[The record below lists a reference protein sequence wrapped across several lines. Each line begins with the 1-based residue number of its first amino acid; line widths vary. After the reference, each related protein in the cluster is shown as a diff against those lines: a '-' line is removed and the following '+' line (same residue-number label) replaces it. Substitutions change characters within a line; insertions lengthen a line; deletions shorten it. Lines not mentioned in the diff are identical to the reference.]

1 MPSNE
6 TALYRG
12 EIRLQYIY
20 TLNMAKH
27 TLLFIHVVSNRNSRP
42 KRSKQEGKINFTF
55 LKIMNKSGDQHVGNS
70 LRKFCYETYIIDVS
84 N

>member
-20 TLNMAKH
+20 TLNMAEH

-42 KRSKQEGKINFTF
+42 KRSKKEGKINFTF
-55 LKIMNKSGDQHVGNS
+55 LKIMNKKV
-70 LRKFCYETYIIDVS
+70 ETSMLAIP
-84 N
+84 